1 MCYECLLAIPHRL
14 VPVSV
19 SLPSSV
25 VSRIVKSCAVLECT
39 MYMYVQQS
47 YHCTFYKLAL
57 TRISSRHF
65 EKRGEIRVFRN
76 KQGGGGGRELHIP
89 VHRGV

>member
-39 MYMYVQQS
+39 VPCMYTTIIPLYILQTCTDQDFVQ
-47 YHCTFYKLAL
+47 TF
-57 TRISSRHF
+57 
-65 EKRGEIRVFRN
+65 ENRGEIRVFRN
-76 KQGGGGGRELHIP
+76 KQGGGGRELHIP